1 MNIKIKSN
9 VFFLKKIPKNT
20 ISYIH
25 GNKIPQNITKFRKK
39 KKNSSYYLRMVFD
52 NLRHAI
58 FILYFYFLCYLMA
71 NHCVKELK

>member
-25 GNKIPQNITKFRKK
+25 GNKIPQNIRKFRKK
-39 KKNSSYYLRMVFD
+39 KKKQL
-52 NLRHAI
+52 L
-58 FILYFYFLCYLMA
+58 L
-71 NHCVKELK
+71 LKDGI